1 MLWKTRL
8 GPREVRRRRSLCRQ
22 RSHPHAGERGERR
35 VRVWLR
41 HDARRTARSRGPL
54 WGGDGHLRRVFGGAP
69 GWGRGRAT
77 AAGMPPVG
85 DTRGAESFQGKNSFT
100 EKRPASTG
108 GPESRPPAR
117 ARGGSGDR
125 DGCPP
130 GGGDAGAAALGC
142 LRADCE
148 ASQGEALRLF
158 VLRCGLRVPRRGEG
172 PLSAPSGWRAP
183 GGGRRRPV
191 PRADPP
197 PRPAALQAGSVCS
210 PVASRRLTNKTT
222 RKAAEDRRGTKP

>member
-22 RSHPHAGERGERR
+22 RSHPHAGERGEPR

-41 HDARRTARSRGPL
+41 HDARHAATAPYGAGTATCVESSGAAAG
-54 WGGDGHLRRVFGGAP
+54 GGDGRRLRGCPRSVILAAPRVSGAKIRSQRKGRRP
-69 GWGRGRAT
+69 QVGRKADRRPALGAARATETAAPRRWGRRR
-77 AAGMPPVG
+77 
-85 DTRGAESFQGKNSFT
+85 RG
-100 EKRPASTG
+100 
-108 GPESRPPAR
+108 
-117 ARGGSGDR
+117 
-125 DGCPP
+125 P
-130 GGGDAGAAALGC
+130 GL
-142 LRADCE
+142 
-148 ASQGEALRLF
+148 SP
-158 VLRCGLRVPRRGEG
+158 CGLRSIAGRGAAPVRAALWLTGPQTRRGPALRSLG
-172 PLSAPSGWRAP
+172 LAGA

>member
-8 GPREVRRRRSLCRQ
+8 GPCEVRRRRSLCRQ
-22 RSHPHAGERGERR
+22 RSHPHAGERGEPR

-41 HDARRTARSRGPL
+41 HDARHAAAAPHGAGTATCVGSSGAVAG
-54 WGGDGHLRRVFGGAP
+54 GGDGRRLRGCPRSVILAAPRVSGAKIRSQRK
-69 GWGRGRAT
+69 GRRPQVGRKPT
-77 AAGMPPVG
+77 AGPRSG
-85 DTRGAESFQGKNSFT
+85 RLG
-100 EKRPASTG
+100 RP
-108 GPESRPPAR
+108 RR
-117 ARGGSGDR
+117 L
-125 DGCPP
+125 PP
-130 GGGDAGAAALGC
+130 GGGDAGAAAPGC